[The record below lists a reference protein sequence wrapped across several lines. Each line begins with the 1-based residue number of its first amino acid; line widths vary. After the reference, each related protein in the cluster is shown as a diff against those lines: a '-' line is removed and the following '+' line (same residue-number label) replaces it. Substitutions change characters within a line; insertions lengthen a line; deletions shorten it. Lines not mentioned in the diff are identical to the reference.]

1 MTSKPTQ
8 LNQHLNNS
16 QRNRYVASGVCCCML
31 WCSDAFFVSANIFQL
46 SSDGCCLAAKS
57 SVTLAGERPVQEREN
72 IFQSSFK

>member
-1 MTSKPTQ
+1 M
-8 LNQHLNNS
+8 LLVV
-16 QRNRYVASGVCCCML
+16 YAVACCGALMR
-31 WCSDAFFVSANIFQL
+31 FFISANIFQL